1 MSFIVGLIGII
12 STVMLAYYFVILAKG
27 DAQ

>member
-1 MSFIVGLIGII
+1 MGFIVGAIGII
-12 STVMLAYYFVILAKG
+12 SIVMLAYYFVILAKG